1 MKTFIMVIMFLSVH
15 LFAYNFSGD
24 WELSTMGGNK
34 KVQIKQTD
42 TKIEMFRTITQDFDG
57 KPYTIQHLITGNIN
71 SKQTESQYNLYVK
84 DEELPEFELLR
95 TIPFKIINEKELEI
109 DGTKLILLT
118 PVIGKE
124 NKEVKV
130 EIKKEE
136 QTENTNNGEIKVV
149 IIKKNKNTENNDSA
163 NIEKKEENQND
174 SQLAELLPG
183 IGETF
188 PTTVKISK
196 GFSTDEQDSYDK
208 AVRLMKKGRNKQAL
222 EIFLSIYSKQKR
234 NISVLIHIIE
244 LYKNLNDKKNM
255 NNYCKIVKKYDPDYI
270 CGGTK

>member
-1 MKTFIMVIMFLSVH
+1 MFLSVH

-24 WELSTMGGNK
+24 WELNTMGGNK
-34 KVQIKQTD
+34 KVQIKQTEN
-42 TKIEMFRTITQDFDG
+42 KIEMFRTITQDFDG

-71 SKQTESQYNLYVK
+71 SKQTESECNLYVK

-109 DGTKLILLT
+109 DGIKLVLQT
-118 PVIGKE
+118 PVTGKE
-124 NKEVKV
+124 NKEITIETTKN
-130 EIKKEE
+130 E
-136 QTENTNNGEIKVV
+136 QNENSNNGEIKVV
-149 IIKKNKNTENNDSA
+149 IIKKNKNNGNNDSA
-163 NIEKKEENQND
+163 ISEKKEETNTND
-174 SQLAELLPG
+174 TQLAELLPG

-196 GFSTDEQDSYDK
+196 GFSTDEQDSYNK
-208 AVRLMKKGRNKQAL
+208 AVRLMKKGKNKQAL

-244 LYKNLNDKKNM
+244 LYKKQNDTKNM
-255 NNYCKIVKKYDPDYI
+255 NNYCKIVKRYDPDYI
-270 CGGTK
+270 CGGNK